1 MGTRDTIMTV
11 LLFAGVAVQLLG
23 VAGVVL
29 LPSALDRVHYLAPSV
44 LAAVLIGAAVVVQD
58 SFSLIGSRAILIAAF
73 FLFTGPA
80 LSHAAARA
88 LHGAPE
94 PDE

>member
-1 MGTRDTIMTV
+1 MRDTIATV
-11 LLFAGVAVQLLG
+11 LLLAGVAVQLVG
-23 VAGVVL
+23 IAGVVL
-29 LPSALDRVHYLAPSV
+29 LPSAMDRVHYLAPTA
-44 LAAVLIGAAVVVQD
+44 LAALLIGAAVVVAD

-73 FLFTGPA
+73 VLFTGPA
-80 LSHAAARA
+80 LSHATARA